1 MGISQ
6 QITWRGRSATR
17 LANGIVELNVLT
29 EGGHLAE
36 FRFMKDTG
44 EPQMNVLWD
53 APWMTSVQSEQI
65 PEDLL
70 ETAGFTG
77 HALCLDRFGPTSA
90 EEAAMGIPTHGEAA
104 AKSWNR
110 ILSSNGTDTF
120 GRWDVQLPAANLL
133 FERQIRLGNQ
143 ESVAYIKEIVSNR
156 GEVDRTCH
164 WVQHAT
170 FSPPFVNFTDS
181 SFAVSGNRGI
191 TSESEY
197 EGGSLLA
204 VNREFLW
211 PYAPHNGI
219 DDSNAD
225 LRQPFSV
232 KGRGFLAGIQLDPKR
247 EVEYLLAL
255 NWKLRLGVGY
265 CFRREDFPWMAV
277 WEENCARKTTPWNG
291 TTQARGME
299 FGTTPLP
306 LGHDEI
312 LRRGPI
318 FGTPGWCSISA
329 GGARTAQYLLFLF
342 SLPKDMTSV
351 EELEVKSNAIV
362 LYDQTAKP
370 SISIAAHGCQDF
382 LSSRR

>member
-1 MGISQ
+1 
-6 QITWRGRSATR
+6 
-17 LANGIVELNVLT
+17 
-29 EGGHLAE
+29 
-36 FRFMKDTG
+36 
-44 EPQMNVLWD
+44 
-53 APWMTSVQSEQI
+53 
-65 PEDLL
+65 
-70 ETAGFTG
+70 
-77 HALCLDRFGPTSA
+77 
-90 EEAAMGIPTHGEAA
+90 
-104 AKSWNR
+104 
-110 ILSSNGTDTF
+110 
-120 GRWDVQLPAANLL
+120 
-133 FERQIRLGNQ
+133 LGNQ

-156 GEVDRTCH
+156 GEVDRICH

-181 SFAVSGNRGI
+181 SFAVSGYRGI

-204 VNREFLW
+204 VNQEFLW
-211 PYAPHNGI
+211 PHAPHNGI
-219 DDSNAD
+219 DGSNAD
-225 LRQPFSV
+225 LRQPFSI

-277 WEENCARKTTPWNG
+277 WEENCARQNAPWNG

-329 GGARTAQYLLFLF
+329 GGAKTAQYLLFLF
-342 SLPKDMTSV
+342 SLPEDMISV